1 MVNAEIALSRMR
13 KSDGSP
19 APGYPEVK
27 IVVLWDGEG
36 GKLARSYGNRRIHP
50 DAGIY
55 ELGAMD
61 DETYEGL
68 AVKKTTTWWTLSK
81 NAKDLTSSAPWL
93 PKEPDMGDVNT
104 LSNFLEWAN
113 KRYAAQNVVLILSD
127 HGGGTEWET
136 ESGGIGNKIMS
147 SRSLCWDDSS
157 SVPRALTASDIK
169 NAIEASGLSVNIIWM
184 DCCLQGSVENTY
196 LLRGSAD
203 YLLTSQN
210 VSYAHNY
217 YDAFLRLKRGYS
229 AYNFGTE
236 LVAEYANYYKG
247 CTEPYTE
254 RSRSSFD
261 TAFTQALY
269 SLDSSKQQAL
279 YDAIENLSEELL
291 SFDRAE
297 VEGIY
302 AEFLKQNPY
311 NISDCKGMAYEG
323 TYSFMNDIGHFCQS
337 LIEDDFWG
345 SQPKLKAAA
354 EAVEHALDEIVL
366 SAWVGKTGKGVCNY
380 SIYLNNNYSETSPL
394 IWYCK
399 NVSGVT
405 ERAACSESDYK
416 IGLSIGT
423 QLSVPSSDDYL
434 RNTKFWEF
442 YSNYSGVTGY
452 SQKWGE
458 LMKVWHP

>member
-1 MVNAEIALSRMR
+1 MVNAEIALSKMR
-13 KSDGSP
+13 KSDGS
-19 APGYPEVK
+19 AAAGYPEVK
-27 IVVLWDGEG
+27 IVVLWDGETS
-36 GKLARSYGNRRIHP
+36 KMARSHGNTRIHP

-61 DETYEGL
+61 DETYYGL
-68 AVKKTTTWWTLSK
+68 AVTKRTSWWTLSK
-81 NAKDLTSSAPWL
+81 NAKDLTSTAPWL
-93 PKEPDMGDVNT
+93 SKEPDMGDVNT

-113 KRYAAQNVVLILSD
+113 NHYSAQNVVLILSD
-127 HGGGTEWET
+127 HGGGTEWEN
-136 ESGGIGNKIMS
+136 ESGGIGNKIVS

-157 SVPRALTASDIK
+157 SAPKVLTASDVK
-169 NAIEASGLSVNIIWM
+169 NAIAASGLSVNIIWM

-196 LLRGSAD
+196 LLRGAAD

-217 YDAFLRLKRGYS
+217 YDAFLRLKRGSSVYD
-229 AYNFGTE
+229 FGTE
-236 LVAEYANYYKG
+236 LVSEYAQNYKD
-247 CTEPYTE
+247 CTVPYTE

-269 SLDSSKQQAL
+269 SLDSYKQQSL

-291 SFDRAE
+291 SYDIKT
-297 VEGIY
+297 VESIY
-302 AEFLKQNPY
+302 TEFLKQNPY

-323 TYSFMNDIGHFCQS
+323 AYSFMNDIGHFCQS

-345 SQPKLKAAA
+345 TQPKVKAAA
-354 EAVEHALDEIVL
+354 EAVEHALDEVVL
-366 SAWVGKTGKGVCNY
+366 SAWIGKTGIGVCIY
-380 SIYLNNNYSETSPL
+380 SGYIKNNYLETSPL

-399 NVSGVT
+399 NVSGVKEGT
-405 ERAACSESDYK
+405 SCSESDYK

-423 QLSVPSSDDYL
+423 QLSIQSSELYL
-434 RNTKFWEF
+434 RNNKYWEF